1 LNLLIDIIFHII
13 NVHLVLTDRNSFIQV
28 HDSMHHIA
36 RKVESVARVEEKLL
50 KRATIE

>member
-1 LNLLIDIIFHII
+1 MNLLVDIILHII
-13 NVHLVLTDRNSFIQV
+13 NVHLVLTHRDSFIQV

-36 RKVESVARVEEKLL
+36 REVESFARVEEKLL